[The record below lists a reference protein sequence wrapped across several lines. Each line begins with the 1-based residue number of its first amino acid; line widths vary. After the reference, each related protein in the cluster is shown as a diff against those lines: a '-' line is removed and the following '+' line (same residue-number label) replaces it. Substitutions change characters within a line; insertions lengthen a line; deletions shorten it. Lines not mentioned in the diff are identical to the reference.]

1 MAAENP
7 MESLQDEASCPICL
21 EYFQDPVIIDCGHNF
36 CRGCISRCWEG
47 SDSEVSCPQ
56 CRETAQQRNFR
67 PNRQLANVVEIAK
80 QLSFQAGTGSG
91 GDSVCDEHQEPV
103 KLFCEEDQTPI
114 CVVCDRSQAHRAHA
128 VVPIEEAAQEY
139 KEKIQA
145 HLEIL
150 KEEREKLLR
159 FKVTGEGKS
168 LEYLIQTQNKRQ
180 KVVSEFQ
187 QLRQFLEEEE
197 QLLLGQL
204 ENLEKA
210 IVKIQNDNVTKMSE
224 EIFRLSN
231 LISDL
236 EGKCQKP
243 ASEFLQ
249 DVRSTLSR
257 CEKGKFLQPVEI
269 SPELEKRLSDFS
281 QRNIVLMEILW
292 KFKDIL
298 PSELETIRGKSLGSH
313 RPGPTIWSQ
322 DGTQRQG
329 SGWCG
334 ARACTDVLGDWYRD
348 GPAGCPS
355 ANTVNVILDPDTAH
369 PRLILSEDQKSVKW
383 GDTRQHLPNNPER
396 FDSWACVLGSEGFT
410 SGIYCWDVEV
420 GDRGFW
426 AVGVARESMRRK
438 GEVSFNP
445 EVGIWAVQWLGLF
458 QALTSPATVLPLSQ
472 VPRRIQVCLDCE
484 WGQVTFFDADNK
496 APIFTFPPASVL
508 GERIYPWLWV
518 GAGSELSLCP

>member
-56 CRETAQQRNFR
+56 CRETAQQRNLR

-91 GDSVCDEHQEPV
+91 GDSLCDEHQEPL

-128 VVPIEEAAQEY
+128 VVPIEEAAQQY

-168 LEYLIQTQNKRQ
+168 LEYLIQTENKRQ

-187 QLRQFLEEEE
+187 QLRQFLEEEEE

-231 LISDL
+231 LISEL

-281 QRNIVLMEILW
+281 QRNIALTEILW

-313 RPGPTIWSQ
+313 RPGKLRGPLGQ
-322 DGTQRQG
+322 VPPFGVRMEHKGKEVDGVEHEHVQMF
-329 SGWCG
+329 SGTG
-334 ARACTDVLGDWYRD
+334 TEVDQLDVLQPIQVDSFPPEREQGREDLWDHTSR
-348 GPAGCPS
+348 
-355 ANTVNVILDPDTAH
+355 VNVILDPDMAH

-383 GDTRQHLPNNPER
+383 GDTRFVIRGGGDCAYLNDLSAVSSLR
-396 FDSWACVLGSEGFT
+396 CTSEGHWICTKPDAFT
-410 SGIYCWDVEV
+410 QAQEAAVV
-420 GDRGFW
+420 G
-426 AVGVARESMRRK
+426 
-438 GEVSFNP
+438 
-445 EVGIWAVQWLGLF
+445 
-458 QALTSPATVLPLSQ
+458 
-472 VPRRIQVCLDCE
+472 
-484 WGQVTFFDADNK
+484 
-496 APIFTFPPASVL
+496 
-508 GERIYPWLWV
+508 
-518 GAGSELSLCP
+518 GS